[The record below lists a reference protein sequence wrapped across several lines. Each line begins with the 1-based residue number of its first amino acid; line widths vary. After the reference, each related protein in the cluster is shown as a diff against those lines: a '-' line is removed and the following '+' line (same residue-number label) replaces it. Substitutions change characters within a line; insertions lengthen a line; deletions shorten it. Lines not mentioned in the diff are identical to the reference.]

1 MDVPAADC
9 EQICC
14 LHTSI
19 KAIELY
25 GLDLHAVVAATA
37 TVVTTVVASVIATS
51 VTTSVGART
60 RAAVAAA
67 TSARLSYSRSDRGER
82 LHHANLA
89 VQEINGKALFCFH
102 LFLSL

>member
-1 MDVPAADC
+1 MNVPAADC

-25 GLDLHAVVAATA
+25 GLELHAVVAATA
-37 TVVTTVVASVIATS
+37 TVVTTVVASGVATS
-51 VTTSVGART
+51 VTASAGART

-67 TSARLSYSRSDRGER
+67 TSARLSIDES
-82 LHHANLA
+82 
-89 VQEINGKALFCFH
+89 
-102 LFLSL
+102 FLL